1 MPDCHVMVCHCCDR
15 FETRQIR
22 AELAKY
28 NGAKPRQRARLVQ
41 TSWEDVVTATFA
53 GVAGGQTRLCS
64 GRKRS
69 GPGRGGNG
77 IVWSAAGS
85 PVGPRSARMWTES

>member
-15 FETRQIR
+15 SETRQIR

-41 TSWEDVVTATFA
+41 TSWEDVVTSLLLVSLEDKLVCAREGNDPVRA
-53 GVAGGQTRLCS
+53 VVAMVSFGALLVLQ
-64 GRKRS
+64 
-69 GPGRGGNG
+69 
-77 IVWSAAGS
+77 
-85 PVGPRSARMWTES
+85 